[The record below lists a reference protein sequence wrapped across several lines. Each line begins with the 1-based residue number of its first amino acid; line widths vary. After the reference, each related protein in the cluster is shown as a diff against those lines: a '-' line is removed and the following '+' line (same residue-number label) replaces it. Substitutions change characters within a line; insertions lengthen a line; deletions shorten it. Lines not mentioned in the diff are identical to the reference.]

1 MAVTQFGKPLELIDM
16 EDPIPS
22 QGEIVLSVGACAI
35 CGSDLKFM
43 SGYYE
48 KPGHEAVLPGVP
60 GHEIVGVVSAIGPGV
75 QGWQIG
81 DRGVVYVYVACG
93 QCIHCRSGDD
103 RLCSNPQYH
112 IGLGNNGGFAELIKI
127 PAYNLIKISDTL
139 SNEHAVVITDAVTT
153 SLHAVVDIAQVKAGD
168 RVVIIGAGGIG
179 IHVLQFVLSSGG
191 YAIMLDINDTK
202 LSQGKD
208 LGAHETYC
216 VEKFRD
222 LPADISFNKIIDAS
236 GSLDDWETIY
246 QKIEAGGMVV
256 MVGYADK
263 QMLNIPVLDLI
274 IKEIAVK
281 GSRGG
286 SLANIHTAIDMVE
299 RGLVKPII
307 STVAKLED
315 ANIVIDKMKK
325 NEVDSGRNIL
335 IP

>member
-1 MAVTQFGKPLELIDM
+1 MAVTQFGKPLELMDM
-16 EDPIPS
+16 ADPVPS
-22 QGEIVLSVGACAI
+22 QGEIILSVSACAI

-48 KPGHEAVLPGVP
+48 KPGHTATLPGVP
-60 GHEIVGVVSAIGPGV
+60 GHEIVGVVDAIGPGV

-93 QCIHCRSGDD
+93 ECLHCRSGDD
-103 RLCSNPQYH
+103 RLCSSPQYH
-112 IGLGNNGGFAELIKI
+112 IGLGNNGGFAEKIKI
-127 PAYNLIKISDTL
+127 PAYNLVKISDKL
-139 SNEHAVVITDAVTT
+139 SDEDAVVITDAVTT

-179 IHVLQFVLSSGG
+179 IHVLQFVLLSGG

-202 LSQGKD
+202 LSQSKD

-216 VEKFRD
+216 IERFRD
-222 LPADISFNKIIDAS
+222 LPSDISFNKIIDAS
-236 GSLDDWETIY
+236 GSLDDWEAIY
-246 QKIEAGGMVV
+246 EKIEAGGTVV

-263 QMLNIPVLDLI
+263 QMLNIPSLDLI
-274 IKEIAVK
+274 IKEITVK

-286 SLANIHTAIDMVE
+286 SLANIYTAIDMVE
-299 RGLVKPII
+299 RGLIKPII
-307 STVAKLED
+307 STVAKLAD
-315 ANIVIDKMKK
+315 ANSVIDNMKK
-325 NEVDSGRNIL
+325 NNANSGRNIL